1 MVITSTSNDKI
12 KRLRSLYKD
21 RKNRYLYGEYV
32 AEGVTMVKDLDESVL
47 TEVFIKESRYD
58 ELSSFF
64 PSEKTVVVKD
74 AVFDT
79 VADTKTPS
87 GVIVTIKIPKN
98 AEISG
103 DKVIMLCGLSDAGNV
118 GTIIRTACARGIK
131 TVICVDTAD
140 PFSPKSVRAS
150 MGGIVKTDIII
161 TDYEKAFSLIDGY
174 MLVAL
179 DMDGICIYDYKQAGK
194 TVIAVGNESH
204 GIPDCVKSECD
215 VKINIPM
222 AKDGVESLN
231 AAVSAGIAMY
241 LL

>member
-32 AEGVTMVKDLDESVL
+32 AEGVTIAKDLDESVL
-47 TEVFIKESRYD
+47 AEVFIKESRYE
-58 ELSSFF
+58 ELKDLF

-74 AVFDT
+74 AIFDA
-79 VADTKTPS
+79 VADTRTPS
-87 GVIVTIKIPKN
+87 GVIATIKIPEN

-131 TVICVDTAD
+131 TVICVDAAD
-140 PFSPKSVRAS
+140 PFSPKAVRAS
-150 MGGIVKTDIII
+150 MGGTVKTNIVI

-174 MLVAL
+174 TLVAL
-179 DMDGICIYDYKQAGK
+179 DMEGICIYDYKQAGK
-194 TVIAVGNESH
+194 TVIAVGNEVH
-204 GIPDCVKSECD
+204 GIPECVKVRCD
-215 VKINIPM
+215 AKINIPM
-222 AKDGVESLN
+222 VKDGVESLN

>member
-1 MVITSTSNDKI
+1 MVITSASNDRI

-21 RKNRYLYGEYV
+21 RKNRYLCGEYV
-32 AEGVTMVKDLDESVL
+32 AEGVTMIKDLDESDL
-47 TEVFIKESRYD
+47 NEVYIKESRFD
-58 ELSSFF
+58 ELSRLF
-64 PSEKTVVVKD
+64 PSEKTIAVKD

-79 VADTKTPS
+79 VAGTKTPS
-87 GVIVTIKIPKN
+87 GVIATIKISEST
-98 AEISG
+98 EISG
-103 DKVIMLCGLSDAGNV
+103 DKAIMLCGLSDAGNV

-150 MGGIVKTDIII
+150 MGGIVKTNIVIA
-161 TDYEKAFSLIDGY
+161 DYEKAFSLINGY
-174 MLVAL
+174 TLVAL
-179 DMDGICIYDYKQAGK
+179 DMDGICIYDYKQVGK
-194 TVIAVGNESH
+194 TVIAVGNEAH
-204 GIPDCVKSECD
+204 GIPDCVKVRCD
-215 VKINIPM
+215 VKVNIPM

>member
-1 MVITSTSNDKI
+1 MVITSASNDKI

-32 AEGVTMVKDLDESVL
+32 AEGVTMIRDLDESVL

-58 ELSSFF
+58 ELKNIF

-87 GVIVTIKIPKN
+87 GVIATIKIPEI
-98 AEISG
+98 AELSG

-118 GTIIRTACARGIK
+118 GTIIRTACAREIK

-150 MGGIVKTDIII
+150 MGGIVKTNVII

-174 MLVAL
+174 TLVAL

-194 TVIAVGNESH
+194 TVIAVGNEAH
-204 GIPDCVKSECD
+204 GIPDCVKAKCD